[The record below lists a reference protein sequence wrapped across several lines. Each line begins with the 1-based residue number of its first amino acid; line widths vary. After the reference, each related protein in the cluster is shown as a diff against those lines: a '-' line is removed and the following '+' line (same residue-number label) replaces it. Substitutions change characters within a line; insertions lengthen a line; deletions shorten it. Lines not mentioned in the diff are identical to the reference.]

1 MLVSYQLLDESKCV
15 KINQQ
20 HNFFLIFSK
29 NKYTKEF
36 PFVYLLYTISSFTDL
51 SNRSQV
57 TLSQSVSGT
66 YQFFIGKNSSACHET
81 EYSRNDRQRSR

>member
-20 HNFFLIFSK
+20 PNFFLIFSK

-36 PFVYLLYTISSFTDL
+36 PFVYLYIYNIIVYRPF
-51 SNRSQV
+51 
-57 TLSQSVSGT
+57 
-66 YQFFIGKNSSACHET
+66 
-81 EYSRNDRQRSR
+81 